1 MFDPTQEIL
10 NKLNIIE
17 EKIDRLQE
25 SYTSLQESYTLS
37 NKRLEKIEMSTGVMD
52 EHVQWVNEVNNVVKK
67 PLFSALNAVNSIVNP
82 LYGPTVDIEEIPNA
96 PTYPTRLTYVKDK
109 DEE

>member
-1 MFDPTQEIL
+1 MSDPIQEIL
-10 NKLNIIE
+10 AKLNIIE

-25 SYTSLQESYTLS
+25 SCTNL

-67 PLFSALNAVNSIVNP
+67 PLFSALNAVNSIMSP

-96 PTYPTRLTYVKDK
+96 PMYPPGLTYIAD
-109 DEE
+109 D